1 MRNAKSVVRSH
12 IFACV
17 LVDNSASLLLA
28 ASCVPQPRVLKSPLQ
43 NHCKIQYFLS
53 VLLERLSCLSF
64 FFTQFS
70 IHLSQLYL
78 GIFLSFLDLLL
89 DTLLDAFSTSKM
101 MPSRRQALFTDVC
114 FLSCSFS
121 WFWAS
126 PGGTLGGP
134 LSRAMVGLATK
145 KWSFL
150 QIFRFDMGVVLFWCV

>member
-64 FFTQFS
+64 VFYSVFYTFVPTLLGHLPFLFGLAFGHTFGCFFDFQNDAKSPSSPVHRRMFSELFVFSVLGVPWRHFGGSLEPRDGGSGHKKVVFFTNFP
-70 IHLSQLYL
+70 
-78 GIFLSFLDLLL
+78 F
-89 DTLLDAFSTSKM
+89 
-101 MPSRRQALFTDVC
+101 
-114 FLSCSFS
+114 
-121 WFWAS
+121 
-126 PGGTLGGP
+126 
-134 LSRAMVGLATK
+134 
-145 KWSFL
+145 
-150 QIFRFDMGVVLFWCV
+150 

>member
-64 FFTQFS
+64 VFYSVFYTFVP
-70 IHLSQLYL
+70 
-78 GIFLSFLDLLL
+78 
-89 DTLLDAFSTSKM
+89 TLLGHLPFLFGLAFGHTFGCFFDFQNDAKSL
-101 MPSRRQALFTDVC
+101 QALFTDVC

-121 WFWAS
+121 QFWGS

-134 LSRAMVGLATK
+134 LSRAMVGPATK